1 MTMSD
6 KDGNPIFST
15 DVLSPEER
23 QHVRLALRPCGWKLQ
38 QQMWKNRG
46 MKADWPVEVPAGWLS
61 TNSLSRFNWATAMPR
76 VSSTFQRDK
85 TAVLLGVALALAPLP
100 GALIGRNFMSL
111 YAIPSASMEPTLLKG
126 DVLLVEKFPGILDRT
141 QRGDI
146 ILFSPPSALREVVGS
161 SISANSLFVKRIVA
175 MPGDSNIVMKLDGSN
190 EVLVDGQPAIGPDR
204 NLCDDEPLR
213 LIDRLLKNGKGK
225 SVDMLGEDEAYVLGD
240 CKAVS
245 VDSRVFGVLP
255 EKNIAGKPVARVW
268 PLSRFRI
275 GPI

>member
-1 MTMSD
+1 
-6 KDGNPIFST
+6 
-15 DVLSPEER
+15 
-23 QHVRLALRPCGWKLQ
+23 
-38 QQMWKNRG
+38 
-46 MKADWPVEVPAGWLS
+46 
-61 TNSLSRFNWATAMPR
+61 
-76 VSSTFQRDK
+76 
-85 TAVLLGVALALAPLP
+85 
-100 GALIGRNFMSL
+100 MSL